1 MSEEMP
7 TPTGTAADLS
17 PAPEE
22 PPRMEV
28 RGPARKH
35 MPEVYLAIA
44 LEEWAKAAETLCR
57 AEMARKG
64 INGLLADPD
73 RAGHLWLLWSLWEEM
88 AFALKA
94 QLSGRNTEA
103 TVDFEQLELFCNT
116 ADEEADPGEEHG
128 GTYA

>member
-7 TPTGTAADLS
+7 TPTGTAADLL
-17 PAPEE
+17 PVPEDAP
-22 PPRMEV
+22 RTEV
-28 RGPARKH
+28 PGPARKH

-44 LEEWAKAAETLCR
+44 LEAWAKAAETLCR
-57 AEMARKG
+57 EEMARKG

-94 QLSGRNTEA
+94 QLSDTIA
-103 TVDFEQLELFCNT
+103 TVGFEQLELFCNS
-116 ADEEADPGEEHG
+116 AGEEANPGEG
-128 GTYA
+128 PCGPDA